1 MRSLLLPGK
10 HPPGFRN
17 KFIYLLFYFYCLDWG
32 KINRAL
38 IDNTFTYLD
47 STQYFLFLQYLENT
61 PKNAALV
68 ESFHNLVREKLVSHM
83 KNTVSLG

>member
-1 MRSLLLPGK
+1 MRSLLLAGK
-10 HPPGFRN
+10 HVIQTLEN
-17 KFIYLLFYFYCLDWG
+17 KIQILLYFNCLDWG

-38 IDNTFTYLD
+38 IDNITYLD
-47 STQYFLFLQYLENT
+47 STQSFLFLQYLENT